1 MALLDIKDLSF
12 TYPGRTQSA
21 LKGITFSV
29 EEGEFVVLC
38 GESGC
43 GKSTLLRNLKT
54 ILKPYGKRSG
64 EILYRGVPLDS
75 VKDRQ
80 QAEEIGFVL
89 QNLENQIVTDK
100 VWHELA
106 FGLENLGIDRDTMRL
121 RVAEMA
127 SFFGIQEWFHN
138 DVSELS
144 GGQKQM
150 LNLAAVMAMQPRV
163 LILDEPTSQLNPIA
177 ASDFLNTIAKINRDL
192 GTTVILSEHRL
203 EDVLPN
209 ATKIIVMDK
218 GTIAAWEEPRRIG
231 RILAEKKH
239 TMLSAMPVA
248 MQSVY
253 RLGREVPEVCPITVG
268 EGKRWID
275 TLGEPAGKL
284 PEIPDKGKLE
294 PAVTFKDVW
303 FRYTR
308 DGDDVIRDLNAV
320 IYKGEIF
327 SIIGSNG
334 AGKSTAASLMSGINR
349 PYRGKISIFGE
360 VKNTYKGSKIG
371 SEVSLLIQN
380 PQSFFVKD
388 TVRED
393 LGEVFKGSGI
403 DKKTAQQRILDVAKL
418 TYIEEFL
425 DYHPYDLS
433 GGEQQRAALA
443 KVLLRDSEIL
453 VLDEPVKGMDGFL
466 KKKMADIML
475 DLKKMGKT
483 VVLVSHDL
491 EFCAGISD
499 RCALFFDGGIAA
511 INDPRS
517 FFAENSFYTTAAN
530 RMVRHIDPRVVTIED
545 IVALWKAENC
555 QKEQ

>member
-12 TYPGRTQSA
+12 TYPGRDKPA
-21 LKGITFSV
+21 LDHISFSV
-29 EEGEFVVLC
+29 EEGDFVVLC

-54 ILKPYGKRSG
+54 MLKPYGKRSG
-64 EILYRGVPLDS
+64 EILYRGEPLDS
-75 VKDRQ
+75 VKERQ

-89 QNLENQIVTDK
+89 QNPENQIVTDK

-127 SFFGIQEWFHN
+127 SFFGIQEWFHK
-138 DVSELS
+138 DVFELS

-150 LNLAAVMAMQPRV
+150 LNLAAVMAMQPKI

-192 GTTVILSEHRL
+192 GTTVILSEHRM

-209 ATKIIVMDK
+209 ASKIIVMDK
-218 GTIAAWEEPRRIG
+218 GTIAATDEPRRIG
-231 RILAEKKH
+231 RILAEKGH
-239 TMLSAMPVA
+239 SMLLAMPVA

-253 RLGREVPEVCPITVG
+253 RLQRDMPEICPITVG
-268 EGKRWID
+268 EGKRWISS
-275 TLGEPAGKL
+275 LGDPAGKL
-284 PEIPDKGKLE
+284 PESADGGKKE
-294 PAVTFKDVW
+294 KAVEFKDVW

-308 DGDDVIRDLNAV
+308 DGNDVIRDLNTC

-334 AGKSTAASLMSGINR
+334 AGKSTCASLIAGINR

-371 SEVSLLIQN
+371 TEVSLLIQN

-388 TVRED
+388 TVRDD
-393 LGEVFKGSGI
+393 LKEVFRGSGR
-403 DKKTAQQRILDVAKL
+403 DKKTVEEEILKAAKT
-418 TYIEEFL
+418 TYIDEFL
-425 DYHPYDLS
+425 DVHPYDLS
-433 GGEQQRAALA
+433 GGEQQRVALA

-466 KKKMADIML
+466 KQKMAEIML
-475 DLKKMGKT
+475 ELKKQGKT
-483 VVLVSHDL
+483 IILVSHDL

-499 RCALFFDGGIAA
+499 RCALFFDGGIASV
-511 INDPRS
+511 NDPRT
-517 FFAENSFYTTAAN
+517 FFAENSFYTTSAN

-545 IVALWKAENC
+545 IVTLWKPESS